1 MAADQSASTHYRY
14 METVQGIPV
23 LGLKEY
29 VVLPLGA
36 FPKSGLRAGRKRSVN
51 AVRWA
56 LQNNN
61 GKALLLAQKNASAH
75 PSPDD
80 FYDVG
85 VVAELTEPMEV
96 NEEIQFL
103 PLAKSRAVVTRLDDS
118 GDILTADVRVV
129 QDGPIPSSEKR
140 EVEQLSQKLLKA
152 FEYYYQKTNRGLSY
166 DDQTSLANET
176 KPGRFAD
183 RIAFYCYKPK
193 DSRNLHLTYQQLQRV
208 LDTLDP
214 RERLQTVYEMTMEL
228 LDLASIE
235 EKLSAQVKE
244 QVEKTQREYY
254 LSEKLKA
261 IQKELGRDGSDTEEL
276 RERVEEANMSDE
288 AEEKALK
295 EIDRLD
301 MLPPMSSEAGVARS
315 YVDWLLSLPW
325 DKKSDATVDIGVA
338 AEMLDEDHYGL
349 KKVKERILEYL
360 AVMKL
365 AGESRGPILCFTG
378 PPGVGKTSLGRSIA
392 RATGREFVRMSL
404 GGVRDEAEIR
414 GHRRTYIGAIP
425 GRVMH
430 GIRDAKTKNPFFLL
444 DEVDKMGRDFRGDP
458 AAALLEVLDPEQNN
472 TFRDHYLD
480 VAFDLSDVMFLT
492 TANVLP
498 AIPPALQDRMEI
510 IELPGYTEFEK
521 GKIARHFLIPKQI
534 KQHGLQDADIRIT
547 DGAVSAVIQSY
558 TREAGV
564 RGLER
569 EMTKICRKIARQI
582 VDNSPKKKAKER
594 KDDAEKENAKE
605 KKGVSVTARN
615 ISQYLGPPQY
625 TATKAELTDHVGVAQ
640 GLVYTQVGGDVISIE
655 TTMMQASA
663 DKAELTLT
671 GRLGEVMRESAQTA
685 LSCIRSKTKEYDLES
700 FDFKR
705 WDMHIHVPEGAV
717 PKEGP
722 SAGIT
727 LATAML
733 SSLTGRPVRKDVAMT
748 GEITLRGN
756 VLPIGGIKEKLL
768 AAHRVGIKEAL
779 IPKGNVKD
787 LEDIPL
793 DIRQDMKIQPVD
805 HIDQVIERAL
815 LPKVVEESGVDPPA
829 AFPAAPPNPT
839 LPPPN

>member
-1 MAADQSASTHYRY
+1 MVADQSASTHYRY
-14 METVQGIPV
+14 METIQSIPV

-36 FPKSGLRAGRKRSVN
+36 FPKSVLRAGRKRSVN

-56 LQNNN
+56 LQNND
-61 GKALLLAQKNASAH
+61 GKALLLAQKNASVH

-85 VVAELTEPMEV
+85 AIASLTEPTEV
-96 NEEIQFL
+96 NDEIQFI
-103 PLAKSRAVVTRLDDS
+103 PIVQARAVVTRLDDS

-129 QDGPIPSSEKR
+129 QDGKIPSSEKR

-152 FEYYYQKTNRGLSY
+152 FEYYRQKTNRGFSY
-166 DDQTSLANET
+166 DDQNSLANESE
-176 KPGRFAD
+176 PGRFAD
-183 RIAFYCYKPK
+183 RIAFYCYKQN

-214 RERLQTVYEMTMEL
+214 RKRLQTVYEMTMEL

-276 RERVEEANMSDE
+276 RERVKEANMSDE

-315 YVDWLLSLPW
+315 YVDWLLALPW
-325 DKKSDATVDIGVA
+325 DKKSEASVDISSA

-365 AGESRGPILCFTG
+365 AGESRGPILCFAG

-425 GRVMH
+425 GRIMH
-430 GIRDAKTKNPFFLL
+430 GIRDAKAKNPLFLL

-498 AIPPALQDRMEI
+498 AIPPPLQDRMEI

-564 RGLER
+564 RALER

-582 VDNSPKKKAKER
+582 VDKPAKKKAKES
-594 KDDAEKENAKE
+594 KDEAEKETGKK

-615 ISQYLGPPQY
+615 IAQYLGPPQY
-625 TATKAELTDHVGVAQ
+625 AATKAELTDHVGVAQ

-727 LATAML
+727 LAAAML

-756 VLPIGGIKEKLL
+756 VLPIGGLKEKLL

-787 LEDIPL
+787 LEDIPA
-793 DIRQDMKIQPVD
+793 DVRQDMKIQPVD

-815 LPKVVEESGVDPPA
+815 LPKAAEENGVDAPA